1 MMSINQLI
9 WSIALPLFALIQGDP
24 GFDKTISQ
32 AMTQAQKEQRQ
43 LLLYFTSEPCSKC
56 KSLDTYFD
64 QEHIQKALSKHY
76 VIVKVDIEDFD
87 GRACREIYEIDE
99 VPALIVV
106 DISGKILYK
115 AEGNV
120 TKEDFEP
127 IVSTGILPEYN
138 KIRSVTSVSASNSYK
153 ASNKPD
159 KIYSI
164 QVGYF
169 SSPEN
174 ADKLKRKVMSEGYKQ
189 TKVREEQKKNK
200 TYYRVLVGDY
210 QGEEIAQADL
220 ERLKESG
227 FSVKVHKYR
236 P

>member
-1 MMSINQLI
+1 MMSVNQMI
-9 WSIALPLFALIQGDP
+9 WTIAVPAFAMIQGGP

-32 AMTQAQKEQRQ
+32 ALIQAENEQRQ
-43 LLLYFTSEPCSKC
+43 LMLYFTSKPCSKC

-64 QEHIQKALSKHY
+64 QENVQQALSERY

-87 GRACREIYEIDE
+87 GRACREIYEVNE
-99 VPALIVV
+99 VPALVVV
-106 DISGKILYK
+106 DINGKIVYK
-115 AEGNV
+115 VEGDV
-120 TKEDFEP
+120 TIEGIEP
-127 IVSTGILPEYN
+127 IVSNGLLPDYDE
-138 KIRSVTSVSASNSYK
+138 KKSISSSSNSHRDVQK
-153 ASNKPD
+153 TD
-159 KIYSI
+159 KMYSI

-174 ADKLKRKVMSEGYKQ
+174 ADRLKDQVVAEGYNK

-210 QGEEIAQADL
+210 EGAEIAQADL
-220 ERLKESG
+220 KRLKNSG